1 MNKPIDRLGKEI
13 KLNDLVLRAVQ
24 HGKSPALNVC
34 LVTKVEGSKVWLD
47 GSPAAIIFNDRLAVC
62 EEPV

>member
-1 MNKPIDRLGKEI
+1 MKPIDRLGKEI
-13 KLNDLVLRAVQ
+13 KLGDYVLRAQ
-24 HGKSPALNVC
+24 QYGSSPRLDLC

-47 GSPAAIIFNDRLAVC
+47 DSPTAIRFNERLAVC